1 MPKAATA
8 NKTKQKRARDG
19 ASANRSMEWVQDALK
34 DAKVR
39 DIAVLDVRK
48 ICDFTDYMVIATGTS
63 NRHVQSTADKVVDAL
78 REHGVRTV
86 GVEGGKIGDWVL
98 VDFGDVVAH
107 VMREETRDFYNL
119 EKLWSDAKRVEASPG
134 KPARTRKKKSK
145 PQINTD

>member
-8 NKTKQKRARDG
+8 KKTQ
-19 ASANRSMEWVQDALK
+19 SWIQNALE
-34 DAKVR
+34 DAKAR

-48 ICDFTDYMVIATGTS
+48 ISDFTDYMVIATGTS

-78 REHGVRTV
+78 RTHGVRTV

-98 VDFGDVVAH
+98 IDFGDVIVH

-119 EKLWSDAKRVEASPG
+119 EKLWSDAKRVTVEE
-134 KPARTRKKKSK
+134 KKTQRKGAKTQRKIK
-145 PQINTD
+145 HQE